1 MLKRSSPS
9 ALTLKRPQGMA
20 VPNSG
25 FRGPAVVSRD
35 IRAPK
40 INAFCRQE
48 VVLSNEVK
56 TKV

>member
-48 VVLSNEVK
+48 DFFSLND
-56 TKV
+56 

>member
-9 ALTLKRPQGMA
+9 ALTLRRPQDTA
-20 VPNSG
+20 VPTSG

-48 VVLSNEVK
+48 DFFSLND
-56 TKV
+56 